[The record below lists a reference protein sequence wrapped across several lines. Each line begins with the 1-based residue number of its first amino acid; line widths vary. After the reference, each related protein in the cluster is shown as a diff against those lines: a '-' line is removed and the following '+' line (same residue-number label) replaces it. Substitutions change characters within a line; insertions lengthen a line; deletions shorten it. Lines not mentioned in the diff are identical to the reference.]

1 MLICVPQSSIIGPN
15 VIQAIINNTNNNW
28 MGFPFLFAICTGAL
42 IVICFVNVEK
52 GRSDARKFL
61 QQRKLGRVQA
71 ESGLTETK
79 IFAKVQIVDAVAA
92 DEGTGK

>member
-1 MLICVPQSSIIGPN
+1 
-15 VIQAIINNTNNNW
+15 
-28 MGFPFLFAICTGAL
+28 L

-61 QQRKLGRVQA
+61 QQRKLARVQA
-71 ESGLTETK
+71 ESGLTETE

-92 DEGTGK
+92 DEGTGNDATRPIDME